1 MLALAACTTPTV
13 ASPVVSPSAAL
24 AGSSSPT
31 ATAQPSPTP
40 TASVAASP
48 SQSFVL
54 PTPVE
59 SPFAPDL
66 EARLPAELR
75 GIPLIR
81 VSTPLSNF
89 AGGGDMCIV
98 LCSHEPGR
106 LADAAGMDLDELAF
120 AMAIPPDGADL
131 AVQIVAIRFPGLA
144 TDRLVPTRL
153 KAGGHS
159 GPPENDPPPRVTA
172 FEAGGEPVSY
182 VEWMWWFENAG
193 QAEYLYGRDDILFI
207 INGLPPTGQA
217 LPGDVT
223 LAVEAIAAR

>member
-1 MLALAACTTPTV
+1 M
-13 ASPVVSPSAAL
+13 
-24 AGSSSPT
+24 
-31 ATAQPSPTP
+31 
-40 TASVAASP
+40 
-48 SQSFVL
+48 

-66 EARLPAELR
+66 EARLPVELR

-89 AGGGDMCIV
+89 AGGSDMCIV

-106 LADAAGMDLDELAF
+106 LADAAGIDLDDLTF
-120 AMAIPPDGADL
+120 AMAIPPDGSDL
-131 AVQIVAIRFPGLA
+131 AVQIIAIRFPGLP

-153 KAGGHS
+153 RAGGHS
-159 GPPENDPPPRVTA
+159 GPPEGDPPPRVTA
-172 FEAGGEPVSY
+172 FDAHGEPVSY

-193 QAEYLYGRDDILFI
+193 QAEYLYARDDILFI

-217 LPGDVT
+217 LPGDVA
-223 LAVEAIAAR
+223 LAVEAIAAG